1 MESDE
6 RQRRDTALTAEL
18 IQRTEKQLLGLEDRV
33 RAGRLKDPVKIGRAA
48 QRILGGSGVARL
60 FELEI
65 AQAHF
70 LYHYNDPAQD
80 YEQQLAGR
88 YALTTSLTTT
98 QAPTTRIVTAYR
110 QLLHVESRFRTLK
123 DSLHLRPVRHWTEK
137 RVKGHIA
144 VCVYAAI
151 VETLINKTL
160 AAAEVADPDI
170 EEQHLSAPRALQELG
185 RVRQVQINA
194 GGPNIELITPRSPLQ
209 TRILATLNVDTKAWD
224 TARVA

>member
-1 MESDE
+1 MVVESDE

-33 RAGRLKDPVKIGRAA
+33 RAGRLKDPAKIGRAA

-98 QAPTTRIVTAYR
+98 QAP
-110 QLLHVESRFRTLK
+110 
-123 DSLHLRPVRHWTEK
+123 RHPPP
-137 RVKGHIA
+137 G
-144 VCVYAAI
+144 
-151 VETLINKTL
+151 
-160 AAAEVADPDI
+160 
-170 EEQHLSAPRALQELG
+170 S
-185 RVRQVQINA
+185 
-194 GGPNIELITPRSPLQ
+194 
-209 TRILATLNVDTKAWD
+209 
-224 TARVA
+224 